1 ATAERNL
8 ESTSQTISQRYKRT
22 QSRGWGMSR

>member
-1 ATAERNL
+1 AERNL
-8 ESTSQTISQRYKRT
+8 ESTSQTISQRHKRT

>member
-1 ATAERNL
+1 RNL
-8 ESTSQTISQRYKRT
+8 ESTSQTISQRHKRT